1 MQGILYIV
9 ASPIGCLQDISAH
22 ALDILRSVNLIACE
36 DTRHSATLLNYYGI
50 QTPLK
55 AYHSH
60 NENDCSEFLL
70 KKLINGE
77 TIALI
82 SDAGTPLIH
91 DPGLSIVQQA
101 QKAGVRIVPI
111 PGPCA
116 LITAL
121 SASGLPAAQFIFDGF
136 LPIKSTARIKHLESL
151 KTQTR
156 TQIFYEAPH
165 RILECL
171 QDMLT
176 VFGKH
181 KQVVLARELTKLHET
196 FLSGTLSELISQL
209 LADPHQ
215 QKGEFVILVAGAT
228 ELDDDAIAQA
238 KNIFATLTKELPHKQ
253 AAALTA
259 KITGVAKNTIY
270 QWGLE

>member
-1 MQGILYIV
+1 MNGILYIV

-22 ALDILRSVNLIACE
+22 ALEILRSVKLIACE
-36 DTRHSATLLNYYGI
+36 DTRHSATLLNFYGI

-60 NENDCSEFLL
+60 NESESSGFLL
-70 KKLINGE
+70 NKLQQGE
-77 TIALI
+77 SIALI

-101 QKAGVRIVPI
+101 RNAGIRVVPI

-121 SASGLPAAQFIFDGF
+121 SASGLTAAQFIFDGF
-136 LPIKSTARIKHLESL
+136 LPIKTAARIKHLSTLKQES
-151 KTQTR
+151 R
-156 TQIFYEAPH
+156 TLIFYEAPH

-171 QDMLT
+171 QDMQT
-176 VFGKH
+176 VFGEDR
-181 KQVVLARELTKLHET
+181 QAVLARELTKLYET
-196 FLSGTLSELISQL
+196 FLSGTLSEIIQQL
-209 LADPHQ
+209 LNDPMQ
-215 QKGEFVILVAGAT
+215 QKGEFVILLAGNT
-228 ELDDDAIAQA
+228 ELTDDETDKA
-238 KNIFATLTKELPHKQ
+238 KHIFAILTEELPHKQ

-259 KITGVAKNTIY
+259 KITGVPKNTIY